1 MPFIQIDELGE
12 KEIAPGFRARMV
24 HAEHMTVAHWTITQ
38 GSSLPEHSHPHEQ
51 YSIVSEGR
59 FELTVGDE
67 TAVLSPGLVALIPGD
82 VPHSGTA
89 LTDCR
94 IIDIF
99 HPVREDY
106 R

>member
-1 MPFIQIDELGE
+1 MPFVRLEEIKE

-24 HAEHMTVAHWTITQ
+24 HAEHMTVAHWNITQ

-51 YSIVSEGR
+51 YSILLEGQ

-67 TAVLSPGLVALIPGD
+67 TEVLSPGLVAVIPGGIT
-82 VPHSGTA
+82 HGGTA

-94 IIDIF
+94 IVDIF